1 MIKFCNEAADVY
13 LKNCVGEVF
22 TSVIEWHKYLIC
34 FQEKLFF
41 LPPDVFCQVVGKYE
55 WRLIGP
61 GKGGD
66 ALMGV
71 CTLGSSSLLTCQ
83 F

>member
-1 MIKFCNEAADVY
+1 MIKFCNEAADLY
-13 LKNCVGEVF
+13 LENCVGEVF

-41 LPPDVFCQVVGKYE
+41 LPADVFCQVVRSMNVGWLAQVRE
-55 WRLIGP
+55 EMHSCEAG
-61 GKGGD
+61 
-66 ALMGV
+66 
-71 CTLGSSSLLTCQ
+71 TLGSSWLLTCQ